1 MTVTVGRQNLTSFND
16 YFHCEGGSS
25 TNCDNSFS
33 PTGLT
38 ALGDRVRVPAD
49 GRIVAWRVV
58 GACVKSGGVAC
69 YHWLRVLRPDGGQ
82 FKFVSGVDPVAA
94 SSTCDRCAPLDGSK
108 IDVSPALAVETG
120 DYIALSEEAVHAVD
134 ARVMVASAMGAS
146 YNVFSGLIND
156 GSSASP
162 VERGSDYEPL
172 FNADVVLDAPVVSGI
187 APVSGSTAG
196 GQTVTITGNHLAG
209 TSQVRFGGTNA
220 SCFTVISTN
229 KVAAVAPAH
238 AAGTVDVKVTTP
250 GGTSASTSTDRFTFV
265 SSPPSGGEGRGG
277 AYVANINGSS
287 VSQYDR
293 CGGRLAAKTPT
304 TVAAG
309 SFPWAVAR

>member
-1 MTVTVGRQNLTSFND
+1 MYLGSAFAFRGYKGAQRFGLALWALVATSTPCAYARSVDSHCRRRVALVVAAVIGGVLALPGGAAAVTATVGRQNLTSFND

-82 FKFVSGVDPVAA
+82 FKFVSGVDPLAT

-134 ARVMVASAMGAS
+134 ARVMVASAMGGS
-146 YNVFSGLIND
+146 YNVF
-156 GSSASP
+156 
-162 VERGSDYEPL
+162 
-172 FNADVVLDAPVVSGI
+172 
-187 APVSGSTAG
+187 
-196 GQTVTITGNHLAG
+196 
-209 TSQVRFGGTNA
+209 
-220 SCFTVISTN
+220 
-229 KVAAVAPAH
+229 
-238 AAGTVDVKVTTP
+238 
-250 GGTSASTSTDRFTFV
+250 
-265 SSPPSGGEGRGG
+265 
-277 AYVANINGSS
+277 
-287 VSQYDR
+287 
-293 CGGRLAAKTPT
+293 
-304 TVAAG
+304 
-309 SFPWAVAR
+309 